1 MSKTTWKSRV
11 RCGYWLIIS
20 VATFSNVVLALPSSS
35 SCFLE
40 LMAWEMDWPCI
51 QQSSI
56 EKGHA
61 ETTLLSYK
69 IVSFKSND
77 RLIINVTLN
86 GQWMQSWW
94 ASDEVIWYWLKQLTV
109 IVKVKCINLQNYA
122 LYPPRH
128 DFAQKHQLL
137 QIPYHP
143 PTDESDVILNMKLM
157 HMSQPPFLSYIATLS
172 I

>member
-1 MSKTTWKSRV
+1 MVNNLCCHVFK
-11 RCGYWLIIS
+11 CG
-20 VATFSNVVLALPSSS
+20 
-35 SCFLE
+35 SCIAFLFF
-40 LMAWEMDWPCI
+40 LFLGAHGLRNGLTMYTAKLHK
-51 QQSSI
+51 
-56 EKGHA
+56 KGHA